1 MAPTYV
7 SSTCSVDGCNEPY
20 NSRGW
25 CRHHYNHWRRH
36 GDPLTGRNRKPV
48 EPVMKYEYDGYVMLS
63 RINPDNPYV
72 QPAMEHRVVM
82 EKHLGRELAYHE
94 SVHHKNGVRNDNR
107 LENLELWSVQQPKGQ
122 RVEDKLS
129 FYKSFLEE
137 YGYKVVNP
145 NE

>member
-1 MAPTYV
+1 MA
-7 SSTCSVDGCNEPY
+7 G
-20 NSRGW
+20 
-25 CRHHYNHWRRH
+25 RH
-36 GDPLTGRNRKPV
+36 RNRKSD
-48 EPVMKYEYDGYVMLS
+48 EPVMKYEYNGYVMLS
-63 RINPDNPYV
+63 RINPDNPYM
-72 QPAMEHRVVM
+72 QPAMEHRIIM
-82 EKHLGRELAYHE
+82 ENHLGRELAYHE

-107 LENLELWSVQQPKGQ
+107 IENLELWSVQQPKGQ